1 MKICERKWYRSDVYK
16 FGIFFRSF
24 LPHNW
29 DKTADNSDTLFTTIL
44 ICFLTNFQNGPDLCP
59 DNNSPSL
66 FFPFMRDPCGLEPS
80 LTLIKN
86 VLQDAVSKIL
96 RLAFI
101 INVCP
106 SVSDKIILLPP
117 HGSAKTD
124 DR

>member
-1 MKICERKWYRSDVYK
+1 MKENGICPMYTSS
-16 FGIFFRSF
+16 GSFFRSF

-44 ICFLTNFQNGPDLCP
+44 ICFLTSFQNGPDLCP

-96 RLAFI
+96 RLAFV
-101 INVCP
+101 INECP
-106 SVSDKIILLPP
+106 LLPIRIIHLSSP
-117 HGSAKTD
+117 MVQRKPKVI